1 MAAVY
6 EAALVADMTSK
17 ASTMDCRLCGGLATN
32 VFNQT
37 ILRKYEVGYYRCAT
51 CSSLQTEDAYWLDE
65 AYRNSLSCLDTG
77 RAQRNLNDLAVCFFV
92 SKLYKLKNI
101 IDFGGGDGL
110 LCRFLRDY
118 GLNCFVKDKYAAP
131 TYAQGFTEPNFQKP
145 DLVVAFEVLEH
156 FSNPEKD
163 LDDLF
168 SSNPQVLFAST
179 SIYTNEQ
186 SDWWYLAPE
195 TGQHIFFYSKD
206 ALHLIANKYGY
217 RLLLNGD
224 FVLFV
229 RPGLLSNAKYA
240 LTKLMLKRRIVRL
253 LRSLIVF
260 LPAPFA
266 ENDRL
271 LQMEKHNATQPPV

>member
-77 RAQRNLNDLAVCFFV
+77 RAQRNLNDLAACFFV

-145 DLVVAFEVLEH
+145 DLVIAFEVLEH

-179 SIYTNEQ
+179 KATGGTLRPKPGSTYFLQQGRPAPDSEQ
-186 SDWWYLAPE
+186 VWIQIAAQWRFCSFCSNRFAVECQICADQAYAQE
-195 TGQHIFFYSKD
+195 KD
-206 ALHLIANKYGY
+206 
-217 RLLLNGD
+217 
-224 FVLFV
+224 
-229 RPGLLSNAKYA
+229 
-240 LTKLMLKRRIVRL
+240 
-253 LRSLIVF
+253 RSLVAFIDCF
-260 LPAPFA
+260 SSS
-266 ENDRL
+266 
-271 LQMEKHNATQPPV
+271 PVCGERSVASDGKA

>member
-6 EAALVADMTSK
+6 EAALVADMTNK
-17 ASTMDCRLCGGLATN
+17 ASTINCRLCGGLSSN
-32 VFNQT
+32 VFSQT
-37 ILRKYEVGYYRCAT
+37 VLRKYEVGYYRCAT
-51 CSSLQTEDAYWLDE
+51 CLSLQTEDAYWLDE

-77 RAQRNLNDLAVCFFV
+77 RAQRNLSDLAVCFFV
-92 SKLYKLKNI
+92 SKLYRLKNV

-118 GLNCFVKDKYAAP
+118 GLNCFVNDKYATP
-131 TYAQGFTEPNFQKP
+131 TYAQGFTEPNFQNP
-145 DLVVAFEVLEH
+145 DLVIAFEVLEH
-156 FSNPEKD
+156 FPNPKKD

-168 SSNPQVLFAST
+168 SSNPQALIVST
-179 SIYTNEQ
+179 GIYTNEQ

-206 ALHLIANKYGY
+206 ALHLVANKYGY
-217 RLLLNGD
+217 RVLLNGD
-224 FVLFV
+224 LVLFV
-229 RPGLLSNAKYA
+229 RPGLLSKAKYA
-240 LTKLMLKRRIVRL
+240 LTKLMLKRKIVRL
-253 LRSLIVF
+253 LRSLIAF

-271 LQMEKHNATQPPV
+271 LLMEKLKTTQPPV